1 VSHTRYTPRDFV
13 KQSHLVGVFV
23 LLCLVAAAAE
33 AQTVTLRYRWAKG
46 ESRTYRMRTQTDSA
60 VSGMPGA
67 GPMSISQTMTQVLK
81 FAAEDV
87 APDGTITLRQ
97 TFESVRMETNSPM
110 GRMVVDTS
118 VPDTNPSPVAQA
130 MRQVLGAMV
139 GGSVRIVMA
148 PDGAIRKVE
157 GASRIADKI
166 AQVVSADPSA
176 GAAGQ
181 GLKTMLS
188 DDALKN
194 TLEQTFPRL
203 AAGPV
208 KPGDTWT
215 GQLAMGS
222 PVIGRIAGTSTF
234 TLKTLEGPADA
245 PVARISVG
253 LTLKQDVV
261 PPPSGPSGMVMKLA
275 GGRGEGELLFDVGKG
290 HIQRGT
296 MRTELPSTVTMTG
309 PDGAPAMM
317 QNKTTTTMTME
328 RVDK

>member
-1 VSHTRYTPRDFV
+1 MRRF
-13 KQSHLVGVFV
+13 HLSGMFA
-23 LLCLVAAAAE
+23 LLCLFAAAAE

-46 ESRTYRMRTQTDSA
+46 ESRTYRMKTQTDSA
-60 VSGMPGA
+60 ISVVSGMPGV
-67 GPMSISQTMTQVLK
+67 GPTSISQTMSQVLK

-97 TFESVRMETNSPM
+97 TFQSVRMETNGPM
-110 GRMVVDTS
+110 GKMVVDTS
-118 VPDTNPSPVAQA
+118 VPDTNPNLMAQA
-130 MRQVLGAMV
+130 MRQVLGAMA
-139 GGSVRIVMA
+139 GGSVLIVMA
-148 PDGAIRKVE
+148 PDGAVRKVE

-166 AQVVSADPSA
+166 AQVIAADPSA

-181 GLKTMLS
+181 GLKTLLS
-188 DDALKN
+188 DDALRN

-203 AAGPV
+203 PAGPV
-208 KPGDTWT
+208 KPGDIWT

-222 PVIGRIAGTSTF
+222 PAIGRIAGTSTF
-234 TLKTLEGPADA
+234 TLTTLGSAEA
-245 PVARISVG
+245 PMARISVG
-253 LTLKQDVV
+253 LTLKQEVV

-328 RVDK
+328 LVDK

>member
-1 VSHTRYTPRDFV
+1 V
-13 KQSHLVGVFV
+13 KRFHLSGTLF
-23 LLCLVAAAAE
+23 LLCLFAAAAE

-46 ESRTYRMRTQTDSA
+46 ESRTYRMTTRTDSA
-60 VSGMPGA
+60 ISVVSGMPGV
-67 GPMSISQTMTQVLK
+67 GPTSISQTMTQVLK
-81 FAAEDV
+81 FAAEEV

-97 TFESVRMETNSPM
+97 TFQSVRMETNSPM
-110 GRMVVDTS
+110 GKMVVDTAA
-118 VPDTNPSPVAQA
+118 PDSSPNPMVQA
-130 MRQVLGAMV
+130 TRQLLGAMV
-139 GGSVRIVMA
+139 GGSVVIVIA

-166 AQVVSADPSA
+166 AQVISADPSA

-194 TLEQTFPRL
+194 TLEQTFPKL
-203 AAGPV
+203 PAAPV

-215 GQLAMGS
+215 GQLAIGNS
-222 PVIGRIAGTSTF
+222 VIGRIAGTSTF
-234 TLKTLEGPADA
+234 TLRALEGSADA

-253 LTLKQDVV
+253 LTLKQEVV

-275 GGRGEGELLFDVGKG
+275 GGRGDGELLFDVAKG
-290 HIQRGT
+290 HIQRGA
-296 MRTELPSTVTMTG
+296 MRTDLPSTVTMTG
-309 PDGAPAMM
+309 PDGGPAMM

-328 RVDK
+328 LVEK